1 MELRKFIATT
11 IREYLNEKEE
21 GLLDSGRIFYHGTN
35 ANIKISDLKQSG
47 LPGDYGTGIY
57 LTTEK
62 HYAERSGKYL
72 LSTRIKSP
80 NHIVIGSSEY
90 FKEIYPEIGMD
101 VRMASDVAM
110 KKGYTT
116 LEVPRHGDD
125 KWVII
130 LDKKKIEFIDI

>member
-1 MELRKFIATT
+1 MNIRKI
-11 IREYLNEKEE
+11 IRECLNEQQEK
-21 GLLDSGRIFYHGTN
+21 LLDNGRIFYHGTN
-35 ANIKISDLKQSG
+35 ANITISDLKQSG
-47 LPGDYGTGIY
+47 LAGDYGTGIY

-62 HYAERSGKYL
+62 DYAERCGKYL

-80 NHIVIGSSEY
+80 KHLVIGSDEY
-90 FKEIYPEIGMD
+90 FKEIYPEIGEN
-101 VRMASDVAM
+101 VWMASDVAR

-130 LDKKKIEFIDI
+130 LDEKKVEFIDV